1 MKTGIWYTL
10 KYKTI
15 YSKTMD
21 FMKYGES
28 VRKLEGAVK
37 EIDPTAKELAELVI
51 AVVDRN
57 YLEHSMVHFYDAVI
71 DKLSL
76 KIAQIKLRNL
86 NNQ

>member
-1 MKTGIWYTL
+1 
-10 KYKTI
+10 
-15 YSKTMD
+15 
-21 FMKYGES
+21 MKYGES
-28 VRKLEGAVK
+28 LRKLEATTK
-37 EIDPTAKELAELVI
+37 EVDPTAKELANLI
-51 AVVDRN
+51 IDVVDRN

>member
-1 MKTGIWYTL
+1 
-10 KYKTI
+10 
-15 YSKTMD
+15 MD

-28 VRKLEGAVK
+28 LRKLEGAVK

-51 AVVDRN
+51 AVIDRN
-57 YLEHSMVHFYDAVI
+57 YLEHSKVHFYDAVI

>member
-1 MKTGIWYTL
+1 
-10 KYKTI
+10 
-15 YSKTMD
+15 
-21 FMKYGES
+21 MKYAES
-28 VRKLEGAVK
+28 LRKLEATTK
-37 EIDPTAKELAELVI
+37 EVDPTAKELANLI
-51 AVVDRN
+51 IDVVDRN